1 MRDFVTGK
9 IGEPSMNH
17 AIQRTVVCMYDGFGM
32 DYFERSRLPVMK
44 GMAREGLAKP
54 GRAVFPTLTNANNI
68 SICCA
73 AWPAEHGVTT
83 NCYFDETTGSARF
96 LEDAEFI
103 LAPTIFERFRQKGV
117 RSALLTCKAKTLKL
131 LGRHADFAVAAEEPA
146 PEVVETY
153 GLPPEMYSSEVNY
166 WLWEIALDL
175 LKSRPDL
182 GLIYV
187 HTTDYPMHMWAP
199 AESFSL
205 HHLAKLDEL
214 LGAARDAAPDA
225 LFLITADHGMNPK
238 QRCLDLRKT
247 CADYGIRLRFAVSP
261 VADRLLKHHRG
272 FGGVSYVYVN
282 NEGELPRVQSLLRD
296 LPGVD
301 DALTRPEAACRFHL
315 MPERIGDLVVMADKD
330 TVFGDLAGSNEVLAA
345 EYRNHGSLYEQ
356 DVPLILYGYDG
367 TLPLPQEMQM
377 NFDLT
382 RWLCQKML

>member
-1 MRDFVTGK
+1 
-9 IGEPSMNH
+9 
-17 AIQRTVVCMYDGFGM
+17 MYDGFGM
-32 DYFERSRLPVMK
+32 DYFEMSRLPVMK
-44 GMAREGLAKP
+44 RLAREGLAQP
-54 GRAVFPTLTNANNI
+54 GRAIFPTLTNANNV

-73 AWPAEHGVTT
+73 TWPAEHGVTT
-83 NCYFDETTGSARF
+83 NSYFDESTGTARF
-96 LEDAEFI
+96 LEDVDFI

-131 LGRHADFAVAAEEPA
+131 LGRQADFAVAAEEPA
-146 PEVVETY
+146 PEVVAAY
-153 GLPPEMYSSEVNY
+153 GLPPPMYSSEVNY
-166 WLWEIALDL
+166 WLWEIAVDL

-199 AESFSL
+199 AEPSSL
-205 HHLAKLDEL
+205 LHLAQLDEL

-225 LFLITADHGMNPK
+225 MFLITADHGMNLK

-247 CADYGIRLRFAVSP
+247 CAASGLRLRGAVSP

-282 NEGELPRVQSLLRD
+282 HQGELPTLQAFLRE

-301 DALTRPEAACRFHL
+301 DALTRHEAASRFHL
-315 MPERIGDLVVMADKD
+315 MPERIGDLVVMADRD
-330 TVFGDLAGSNEVLAA
+330 TVFGDLAGPQEALAA
-345 EYRNHGSLYEQ
+345 GYRNHGSLYEQ
-356 DVPLILYGYDG
+356 DIPLILSGYDG
-367 TLPLPQEMQM
+367 TLPCSGELQM

-382 RWLCQKML
+382 RWLCRTML